1 MLRRLFALLCL
12 LTILAQVGTAAAQPA
27 PERHRLGLF
36 VTGLHALDV
45 ARGTFGATFWIW
57 SVGPNSKQ
65 VLRTLDFVNAAAID
79 VRLDSTVPA
88 GPGRS
93 WSQQRV
99 TGTFRAPWD
108 LRRYPFDQHDLEILI
123 EEGIE
128 ELNRFVYEADT
139 LNSGFDLREAA
150 LEGWR
155 LRSMRLEPWGTAYP
169 TNFGNPT
176 ATEPLSRYS
185 AVRAVLHVE
194 RTDWT
199 GFAKLTA
206 SLYAAFLLCALGCL
220 VPVNN
225 VSFSPRIT
233 FMVASLFAIVLNMRA
248 ASAAL
253 GSEHGLTLI
262 DGLHVAGLA
271 YVVAI
276 AAATVVVRRGQE
288 RLDAGRGGD
297 AASLARLDHR
307 LCGAAAAGFVL
318 ANAAMLLA
326 AAL

>member
-1 MLRRLFALLCL
+1 MPRRLLLIL
-12 LTILAQVGTAAAQPA
+12 NVLILALPAAAQPA
-27 PERHRLGLF
+27 APERHKVGIF

-45 ARGTFGATFWIW
+45 ARGTFGTTFWLW
-57 SVGPNSKQ
+57 AVGPDSAR
-65 VLRTLDFVNAAAID
+65 VLHTADYVNAEATS
-79 VRLDSTVPA
+79 VRLESTVPA

-99 TGTFRAPWD
+99 TGTFREHWD
-108 LRRYPFDQHDLEILI
+108 LRRYPFDRHDLQILI

-128 ELNRFVYEADT
+128 EKQRFVYEADT
-139 LNSGFDLREAA
+139 ANSGFSLREDAI
-150 LEGWR
+150 EGWR
-155 LRSMRLEPWGTAYP
+155 LRGVRVETLTTTYP
-169 TNFGNPT
+169 TSFGNPA
-176 ATEPLSRYS
+176 ATQPRSEYS
-185 AVRAVLHVE
+185 AIRAVLDLQ

-206 SLYAAFLLCALGCL
+206 ALYAAFLLCALGCL

-271 YVVAI
+271 YVVTI
-276 AAATVVVRRGQE
+276 AAATVAVRRRQE
-288 RLDAGRGGD
+288 RLDAGQGGD
-297 AASLARLDHR
+297 AAALARFDHR
-307 LCGAAAAGFVL
+307 ICGAAAAGFVL
-318 ANAAMLLA
+318 AHAGMLLA